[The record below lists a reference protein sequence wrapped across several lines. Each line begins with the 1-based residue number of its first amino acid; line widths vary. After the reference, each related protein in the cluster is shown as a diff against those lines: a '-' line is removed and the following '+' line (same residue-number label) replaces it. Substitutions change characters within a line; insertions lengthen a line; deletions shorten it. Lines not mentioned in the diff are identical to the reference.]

1 MYLYLKK
8 KMVVG
13 QQDQVH
19 AWSQQHNARQTKVKT
34 HLMNR
39 LLFVI

>member
-1 MYLYLKK
+1 
-8 KMVVG
+8 MVVG

-19 AWSQQHNARQTKVKT
+19 AQSQQYNAIQTKVKT
-34 HLMNR
+34 RLTNQ